1 MSVDFVRLAVI
12 ISHPLPALLLI
23 WLFFRQKAW
32 REQSSLM
39 RGEQRNTALVE
50 HESMG
55 NRIVIASV
63 GIVGLAFVSNA
74 ARGIIDHGDA
84 SSYMV
89 PGFHGATG
97 LIGLT
102 MMIYVWNLGR
112 KTKSQKDSGKRFA
125 RTKEVHG
132 RISDVVGMLALFH
145 AFLGFLYLLSIL

>member
-12 ISHPLPALLLI
+12 ISHPLAALLLI

-112 KTKSQKDSGKRFA
+112 KTKSQKDSGEKFA

-132 RISDVVGMLALFH
+132 RISDVMGMLVLLH

>member
-12 ISHPLPALLLI
+12 ISHPLAALLLI

-39 RGEQRNTALVE
+39 RGKQRSTALVE

-55 NRIVIASV
+55 DRIAIASV
-63 GIVGLAFVSNA
+63 GIVGLAFASNA

-89 PGFHGATG
+89 PGLHGATG
-97 LIGLT
+97 LIGLA

-112 KTKSQKDSGKRFA
+112 KTKSQKDSGEKFA

-132 RISDVVGMLALFH
+132 RISDVMGMLVLLH

>member
-12 ISHPLPALLLI
+12 ISHPLAALLLI

-39 RGEQRNTALVE
+39 RGEQRSTALVE

-55 NRIVIASV
+55 DRIAIASV
-63 GIVGLAFVSNA
+63 GIVGLAFASNA

-84 SSYMV
+84 SSYIV
-89 PGFHGATG
+89 PGLHGATG

-102 MMIYVWNLGR
+102 IMIYVWNLGR
-112 KTKSQKDSGKRFA
+112 KTKSQKESGERFA

-132 RISDVVGMLALFH
+132 RISDVVGMLALLH

>member
-1 MSVDFVRLAVI
+1 
-12 ISHPLPALLLI
+12 
-23 WLFFRQKAW
+23 
-32 REQSSLM
+32 M
-39 RGEQRNTALVE
+39 RGEQRSTALVE

-55 NRIVIASV
+55 DRIAIASV
-63 GIVGLAFVSNA
+63 GIVGLAFASNA

-89 PGFHGATG
+89 PGLHGATG
-97 LIGLT
+97 LIGLA

-112 KTKSQKDSGKRFA
+112 KTKSQKDSGEKFA

-132 RISDVVGMLALFH
+132 RISDVMGMLVLLH

>member
-12 ISHPLPALLLI
+12 ISHPLAALLLI

-39 RGEQRNTALVE
+39 RGEQRSTALVE

-55 NRIVIASV
+55 DRIAIASV
-63 GIVGLAFVSNA
+63 GIVGLAFASNA

-89 PGFHGATG
+89 PGLHGATG
-97 LIGLT
+97 LIGLA

-112 KTKSQKDSGKRFA
+112 KTKSQKDSGEKFA

-132 RISDVVGMLALFH
+132 RISDVMGMLVLLH